1 MARLLS
7 ASMPVMMHA
16 FPASLFETVNFPRVV
31 AIRDQPWCSLLA
43 MPADLATLVAG
54 ALKLYARAPG

>member
-1 MARLLS
+1 
-7 ASMPVMMHA
+7 MMHA